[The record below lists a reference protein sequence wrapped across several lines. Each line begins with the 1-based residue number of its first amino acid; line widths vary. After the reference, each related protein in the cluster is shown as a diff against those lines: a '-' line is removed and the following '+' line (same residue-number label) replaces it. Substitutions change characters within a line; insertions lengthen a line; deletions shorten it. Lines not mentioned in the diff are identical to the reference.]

1 MPPTIRIQLGN
12 VEDTNIGR
20 IQYFFF
26 FQKIQHTNKH
36 TRDTQVNI
44 NLYIM

>member
-12 VEDTNIGR
+12 VEDTNISR
-20 IQYFFF
+20 IQYFF
-26 FQKIQHTNKH
+26 FQKIQHSNKH